1 MADDGMKD
9 ANEMNGQFDAEHN
22 EDEHEGEEIDE
33 FEGFLQKF
41 KNSNLY
47 DYNSTMTAFENTDF
61 HRIIS
66 HLYILLLNFLCC
78 VRYLRYQEKDEG

>member
-41 KNSNLY
+41 KNSNCMI
-47 DYNSTMTAFENTDF
+47 TIA
-61 HRIIS
+61 
-66 HLYILLLNFLCC
+66 
-78 VRYLRYQEKDEG
+78 Q